1 MAHALITGSAGF
13 IGSSLARELVSR
25 GSQITCL
32 VRKSSRLQRLADV
45 SPPLAYGDVTDPHS
59 LREPMAG
66 ASLVYHLAGAH
77 TSLRAAE
84 FCRVNEQGVRNL
96 LDVAAAQPQPPVVVL
111 VSSLAAAGP
120 APWGRLRADD
130 DPPCPVS
137 HYGRSK
143 RAGELVA
150 EEFAGRLPITIIR
163 PGITFG
169 EGDMLSLPIF
179 RAIAR
184 SRMHFVPG
192 YFPNRFSMMH
202 VADLVEVLIS
212 AAQRGKRLT
221 PEACAGGSP
230 AKPGYYFAACGEDPT
245 YFEFGR
251 LIARAMGIRALAMP
265 WATPV
270 VWMVAAIN
278 ELRGQ
283 IRRRPFNLGLDKAR
297 EATAGSWACSCQ
309 TMIDD
314 LGFRCPLPLQ
324 ERLRQTVAWY
334 REEGWL

>member
-1 MAHALITGSAGF
+1 MAYALITGAAGF

-25 GSQITCL
+25 GNQVTCL
-32 VRKSSRLQRLADV
+32 VRRSSRLERLSDV
-45 SPPLAYGDVTDPHS
+45 RSTLAYGDVTDQQS

-66 ASLVYHLAGAH
+66 ASVVYHLAGSH
-77 TSLRAAE
+77 SVLRAAE
-84 FCRVNEQGVRNL
+84 FYRVNEQGVRNL
-96 LDVAAAQPQPPVVVL
+96 LEVAAAQAQPPVVVQ

-120 APWGRLRADD
+120 APWGRLRTDD
-130 DPPCPVS
+130 DPICPVS

-150 EEFAGRLPITIIR
+150 EEFAGRLPITILR
-163 PGITFG
+163 PGIVFG
-169 EGDMLSLPIF
+169 ESDTLGLPIF

-184 SRMHFVPG
+184 TRIHFVPG
-192 YFPNRFSMMH
+192 YLPNRFSMLH
-202 VADLVEVLIS
+202 VADLVEVLIR

-221 PEACAGGSP
+221 AEACAAGSP
-230 AKPGYYFAACGEDPT
+230 AKPGYYFAASDEHPT

-251 LIARAMGIRALAMP
+251 LIARAMGIRALSMP
-265 WATPV
+265 WATAV

-283 IRRRPFNLGLDKAR
+283 IRRRPVKLGLDKAR
-297 EATAGSWACSCQ
+297 EAIAGSWACSCQ

-314 LGFRCPLPLQ
+314 LDFRCPLPLQ
-324 ERLRQTVAWY
+324 ERLSQTVAWY
-334 REEGWL
+334 RKEGWF

>member
-1 MAHALITGSAGF
+1 MAHALITGAAGF

-25 GSQITCL
+25 GSQVACL
-32 VRKSSRLQRLADV
+32 VRNSSRLQRLVDV
-45 SPPLAYGDVTDPHS
+45 RPSLAYGDVTDQQS

-66 ASLVYHLAGAH
+66 AAVVYHLAGLI
-77 TSLRAAE
+77 SPLRAAE
-84 FCRVNEQGVRNL
+84 FYRVNEQGVRNL
-96 LDVAAAQPQPPVVVL
+96 LEVAASQPQPPVVVL

-120 APWGRLRADD
+120 APWGRRRSDD
-130 DPPCPVS
+130 DPICPVS

-143 RAGELVA
+143 RAGELAA

-163 PGITFG
+163 PGIVFG
-169 EGDMLSLPIF
+169 EGDMLSFPIF

-184 SRMHFVPG
+184 TRIHFVPG
-192 YFPNRFSMMH
+192 YLPNRYSMMH
-202 VADLVEVLIS
+202 IADMVEVLIR

-230 AKPGYYFAACGEDPT
+230 AKPGYYFAACDEHPT

-265 WATPV
+265 WATAV
-270 VWMVAAIN
+270 VWMVAAMN
-278 ELRGQ
+278 ELHGR
-283 IRRRPFNLGLDKAR
+283 IRRRPVKLGLDKAR

-314 LGFRCPLPLQ
+314 LDFRSPLPLE

-334 REEGWL
+334 RKQGWL